1 MFPETALSDAPA
13 ITPAPITI
21 YSTAICPYC
30 VAAKNFLK
38 SKGLAWTEVRI
49 DTDPAVRDA
58 MVAKTRRTSVPQI
71 FVGETHVGGYD
82 DMMALHRAG
91 KFEPLLAKLRELE
104 AAQTRSA
111 TNKADRRIVM
121 FS

>member
-49 DTDPAVRDA
+49 DTDPAEREK
-58 MVAKTRRTSVPQI
+58 MVALTKRTSVPQI
-71 FVGETHVGGYD
+71 FVGDVHVGGYD

-91 KFEPLLAKLRELE
+91 KFEPLLSGAG
-104 AAQTRSA
+104 A
-111 TNKADRRIVM
+111 
-121 FS
+121 